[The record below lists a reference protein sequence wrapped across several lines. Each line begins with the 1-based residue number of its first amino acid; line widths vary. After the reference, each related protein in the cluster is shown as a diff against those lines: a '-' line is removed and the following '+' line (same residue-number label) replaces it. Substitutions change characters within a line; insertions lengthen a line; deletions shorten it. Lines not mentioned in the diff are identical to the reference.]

1 MSVSGISSHSFIPYN
16 IQQAQNHEA
25 QMQQEFQQ
33 LGQALQSG
41 NLSAAQ
47 SDFTA
52 MLQVGQNSSTSST
65 QSSNPISQE
74 FNQLAQNLK
83 SGNLSAAQTDYS
95 QLQQNMQSQMQAHH
109 SHHHHH
115 GGGSGGASDVNQL
128 FQELGQELQAGN
140 LSTAQQTYASLQQ
153 DFQLSPSNGLPSGQQ
168 SPQTSAVSAT
178 A

>member
-16 IQQAQNHEA
+16 IQQAQTHRA

-47 SDFTA
+47 SDFTS
-52 MLQVGQNSSTSST
+52 LQQVAQNSSSSST
-65 QSSNPISQE
+65 QSTNPITQE
-74 FNQLAQNLK
+74 FNQLAQDLK
-83 SGNLSAAQTDYS
+83 SGNLSAAQTDYTNI
-95 QLQQNMQSQMQAHH
+95 QQSYQSKVQAHH
-109 SHHHHH
+109 SHHRHYG
-115 GGGSGGASDVNQL
+115 GGGSGASEVNQL
-128 FQELGQELQAGN
+128 FQELGQELQSNN

-153 DFQLSPSNGLPSGQQ
+153 DFELSQGNGLFSGQQ
-168 SPQTSAVSAT
+168 SPLTSAVSAT